1 VGAIAGDDEHER
13 TVRLS
18 EQTGDG
24 EVATMGNEVKCMASF
39 GEQKTEG
46 RALLE
51 TSEIL
56 FRGGF
61 RLKIPFSTIKSAKAV
76 DGELRLQTAEGL
88 AVFHLGAAAE
98 KWRDKILHPKSRI
111 EKLGVKPEARVSVLG
126 EFEPEFLHEVAGLTK
141 SVNKGKVATD
151 SEWVFFAADA
161 KQDLAA
167 LPRIAKAIHGAAAL
181 WIVYP
186 KGQKHITEN
195 DVLATGRK
203 TGLKDVKVVGFSGT
217 HTALKFVIP
226 LSKR

>member
-1 VGAIAGDDEHER
+1 MG
-13 TVRLS
+13 S
-18 EQTGDG
+18 E
-24 EVATMGNEVKCMASF
+24 ATCKAKF
-39 GEQKTEG
+39 GKQQSEG

-61 RLKIPFSTIKSAKAV
+61 RLKIPFSMIKSAKAV

-98 KWRDKILHPKSRI
+98 KWDDKILHPKSRI
-111 EKLGVKPEARVSVLG
+111 EKLGVKPGARVSLMG
-126 EFEPEFLHEVAGLTK
+126 EFEPEFLQEVTGLTK
-141 SVNKGKVATD
+141 SVSKGKVTAG
-151 SEWVFFAADA
+151 SEWIFFAIDSKEDLDA
-161 KQDLAA
+161 VRK
-167 LPRIAKAIHGAAAL
+167 ISKSMKGAAAL

-195 DVLATGRK
+195 DVLAAGRK
-203 TGLKDVKVVGFSGT
+203 TGLKDVKVVGFSST